1 MAKSNASATGN
12 MTKPRTHKRT
22 RKSAA
27 RQQARR
33 SNSATVAPA
42 NARGSSVVR
51 PVRQSKKA
59 AILALLERPDG
70 AAIADLTGATGWQ
83 VHSVRA
89 ALTGLRKEGREV
101 LRDKDKAGVARYR
114 VAAAG

>member
-1 MAKSNASATGN
+1 MAKTNRSTTGN
-12 MTKPRTHKRT
+12 TTKQRTSKGT
-22 RKSAA
+22 RKSAT

-33 SNSATVAPA
+33 QNSATVAPA

-51 PVRQSKKA
+51 PVHQSKKA
-59 AILALLERPDG
+59 AIVALLERPDG

-83 VHSVRA
+83 VHSIRA

-101 LRDKDKAGVARYR
+101 LRDRDNARGAR
-114 VAAAG
+114 